1 LKRANDVGAKG
12 MEVRMAR
19 KLEKGEW
26 QAFLESVSKQLTG
39 KRAEIEVASAKLGDQ
54 IEAEW
59 VPILGL
65 AYDPKSD
72 IVEVVLE
79 GLDHMISKPQ
89 ELYAEESAGQ
99 LVILEVVDAA
109 GVHQIMRLKD
119 PLMLSGP
126 AT

>member
-1 LKRANDVGAKG
+1 
-12 MEVRMAR
+12 MAR